1 MSNSANLSFENSN
14 NEVRNEVESFL
25 EMLSHA
31 LSIAKNVSISNSKPN
46 INKIIFSGMGGSG
59 IVAKI
64 IKSLLVEQKI
74 VVEAIDCQTLPMWAD
89 KETLF
94 VPISYSGN
102 TYETLEACRGAIA
115 RNCQIYAIS
124 SGGELEQLSHDKQ
137 FFHLKFDRECQPR
150 SSFPYL
156 FILALKI
163 IQELNLIENINY
175 SELIKKLT
183 KNNNEY
189 MDKDFMSTF
198 EKILACDA
206 MVFYGNGN
214 LKYAALRAK
223 TQINENSKSFA
234 SWEYLTESNHNAIEG
249 LRDKTLKLGIV
260 LFDSKFKT
268 ENEKNQTEA
277 FVSLLENN
285 KLIYRILKFDD
296 ADSKIEEIFMAVLL
310 ADYISY
316 YLAEQNGYMSMAVQN
331 ISYVKEAVK
340 ALGEK

>member
-1 MSNSANLSFENSN
+1 MTNSDNVLFENSN
-14 NEVRNEVESFL
+14 NEIRNEVEGFL

-31 LSIAKNVSISNSKPN
+31 LSIAKNITIPNSNLE
-46 INKIIFSGMGGSG
+46 IDKIIFAGMGGSG
-59 IVAKI
+59 IVGKI
-64 IKSLLVEQKI
+64 VKSLLIEQKI
-74 VVEAIDCQTLPMWAD
+74 IVEVIDDQTLPAWAD
-89 KETLF
+89 EKTLF

-102 TYETLEACRGAIA
+102 TYETLAACKGALI
-115 RNCQIYAIS
+115 RHCQIYAIS
-124 SGGELEQLSHDKQ
+124 SGGELEQLSHDKK

-156 FILALKI
+156 FILVLKI

-189 MDKDFMSTF
+189 KDKDFMSTF
-198 EKILACDA
+198 EKILASDA

-214 LKYAALRAK
+214 LKYVALRAK

-277 FVSLLENN
+277 FVSLLKNN
-285 KLIYRILKFDD
+285 KLIYRILKFDE

-331 ISYVKEAVK
+331 ISYIKEAIK